1 MRKKLVTNI
10 FDDSVKPQFNSIEQ
24 NTNKWVV
31 LLTMAINPNGSGD
44 VNEIL
49 YRKKLYTK
57 QINRWLNE
65 TDYEIFVT
73 ESTGGNIVGLSH
85 ERLHIINFN
94 LINELGKTSSTS
106 IYESHSII
114 KFIEYFKK
122 SKYYNDTTHILKVTG
137 RYFLP
142 GIQNQLNDLNGYD
155 VYTQIHVND
164 DNKFQN
170 TEYFGINKTLLM
182 GLAKT
187 NLSDNNIL
195 ERTFYNYIYD
205 NNLKCIKLKPFQN
218 DIKRGG
224 DKLIINPL

>member
-106 IYESHSII
+106 IYESHSMI

-122 SKYYNDTTHILKVTG
+122 SKYYNNTTHILKVTG

-142 GIQNQLNDLNGYD
+142 GIQNQLNDLKKMDDAIKNF
-155 VYTQIHVND
+155 IND
-164 DNKFQN
+164 DIVNELTYEQKAYIN
-170 TEYFGINKTLLM
+170 ECIIDLKKRPHMWDGKKNYYNNVFGTK
-182 GLAKT
+182 
-187 NLSDNNIL
+187 
-195 ERTFYNYIYD
+195 Y
-205 NNLKCIKLKPFQN
+205 NLKEFKQLLETFENKNLKN
-218 DIKRGG
+218 ERM
-224 DKLIINPL
+224 L